1 MKIRGEDYLEYV
13 YFSQFRIPVEGFVF
27 DGAVPDHRGEMRPL
41 HPLKPAHH
49 VWGLGRCGPVD
60 SFPCQQP

>member
-27 DGAVPDHRGEMRPL
+27 EGRCARPQLRNEAVAPPNQHITCG
-41 HPLKPAHH
+41 
-49 VWGLGRCGPVD
+49 GLGRLWPRG
-60 SFPCQQP
+60 FIPCQP